1 MNIDE
6 NLSCPIE
13 KTMSVIGGK
22 WTFLILRELFIE
34 SKRFGE
40 LQKTLKNVSPRTL
53 SLRLKELEHE
63 GIISRKIYA
72 EIPPHV
78 EYSLTYKG
86 ETLRPIFEAM
96 KKWGNTWD
104 VLGIRSVYE
113 D

>member
-1 MNIDE
+1 MNIAT
-6 NLSCPIE
+6 NSSCPIE

-22 WTFLILRELFIE
+22 WTFLILRELFTE
-34 SKRFGE
+34 PKRFGE

-78 EYSLTYKG
+78 EYSLTSKG

-96 KKWGNTWD
+96 KEWGNTWD
-104 VLGIRSVYE
+104 VLGIGSVHE
-113 D
+113 E